1 MCCDFGVGVT
11 HAHFKETTADSS
23 LAVLFRVHREIHNH
37 IVRGP
42 FQLIDKI
49 TIVQLVAVDHMV
61 QGHIVSS

>member
-23 LAVLFRVHREIHNH
+23 LAVLFRVQIYNH